1 MTSATTSI
9 YSTYANHNMAL
20 ISKRAIAARAAGE
33 GMAWG
38 QETQHRREAAADM
51 GAIVLWDTNDGLLC
65 ELSDRLFMLSDVN
78 GPWAV
83 EVATQ
88 EDLAA

>member
-1 MTSATTSI
+1 MTTASLYATF
-9 YSTYANHNMAL
+9 AKHNAPT
-20 ISKRAIAARAAGE
+20 IRKRARALRAAGD

-38 QETQHRREAAADM
+38 QESHSLREAAADM
-51 GAIVLWDTNDGLLC
+51 GATVIGVMDHGCLVC
-65 ELSDRLFMLSDVN
+65 ELSDRLYLLSDVN